1 MRSIIEPPRESV
13 STVWLEI
20 DVLNSSPD
28 LTQKDRFRDRFY
40 ILKPK

>member
-1 MRSIIEPPRESV
+1 MTPPRESV

-28 LTQKDRFRDRFY
+28 LTQEDRFY
-40 ILKPK
+40 ILDPK